1 MRPRR
6 SGWPEVRHSF
16 LAPPAHPKQQGDGQT
31 CKANTAQG
39 LETASISLQSSIC
52 PTGENGSL
60 SLEDLD
66 CGERWGRA
74 SSSSSQVSLSHLLLP
89 SHSSLVPELLGRVFV
104 FIFVFCFLGFF
115 LHRKPFPTCSQTAPE
130 AALRDAW
137 KHDSHQRGRKKEE
150 CGHQGRRNLGG
161 EEARKQ
167 RGP

>member
-1 MRPRR
+1 MRPRK
-6 SGWPEVRHSF
+6 SGWPKVRHSF

-31 CKANTAQG
+31 CTANTAQE
-39 LETASISLQSSIC
+39 LETASISLQSSNC

-89 SHSSLVPELLGRVFV
+89 AHSSLVPELLGRVF
-104 FIFVFCFLGFF
+104 FFFFF
-115 LHRKPFPTCSQTAPE
+115 LHRKPFPTCSRIAPE

-150 CGHQGRRNLGG
+150 CGHQGRRNLGS